1 MLTKY
6 RSVNPLD
13 AHAHLPVNEQ
23 AHKYCLAGC
32 FPKEWSYIEKQSK
45 KAFRIGFGHHPWFAT
60 EEPQHG
66 LLISLLAKHPN
77 AFVGEIGLDRSK
89 KHQNTIE
96 KQKEIFVDQLI
107 IAKRYKRPVAIHL
120 VRASAIGYDLI
131 HQYYGPKVYLHG
143 YICSV
148 EEARM
153 YPHAFFGF
161 HIRMFQSPKTAKL
174 IASLPIQQ
182 ILVESDGE
190 SKPDQLRNTIAQISN
205 IKGMNQK
212 DVILETFQNALRW
225 LNIE

>member
-6 RSVNPLD
+6 TSVNPFD
-13 AHAHLPVNEQ
+13 AHAHLPINEQ
-23 AHKYCLAGC
+23 AHQYCLAGC
-32 FPKEWSYIEKQSK
+32 FPKEWLDIERQSN

-60 EEPQHG
+60 EEPQHD
-66 LLISLLAKHPN
+66 LLISMLTKHPN
-77 AFVGEIGLDRSK
+77 AFVGEIGLDRSRNHK
-89 KHQNTIE
+89 STIA
-96 KQKEIFVDQLI
+96 KQKEILVDQLI

-120 VRASAIGYDLI
+120 VRSSAIGYDLI

-161 HIRMFQSPKTAKL
+161 HLRMFQSPKTAKL

-190 SKPDQLRNTIAQISN
+190 ADPVQLRNTITQISK
-205 IKGMNQK
+205 IKGMNEK